1 MSAWKEIKKSI
12 NNDLTTP
19 INKQLSF
26 PTAIKAS
33 ENAFWGNRSDKTIIQ
48 NNLPFQI
55 MPKMKFLV
63 SGTINFYAITYMPHI
78 PTSQGNRYIH
88 FQININ
94 GTTTEMLA
102 KFPLGSG
109 AARNIYTTKE
119 IQINAG
125 DVVSVDVTAVD
136 TSNATT
142 RISYFGINADLVYD
156 KPYKIL

>member
-33 ENAFWGNRSDKTIIQ
+33 ENAFWGNRSGKQIIQ
-48 NNLPFQI
+48 KNLPFQI

-63 SGTINFYAITYMPHI
+63 SGTINFYAITYMYRVPL
-78 PTSQGNRYIH
+78 SQGAKYIH

-102 KFPLGSG
+102 RFPTSG
-109 AARNIYTTKE
+109 TEQNVYTTQE

-125 DVVSVDVTAVD
+125 DVVSVDVISVD
-136 TSNATT
+136 FYHSAT
-142 RISYFGINADLVYD
+142 RIPYFGINADLVYD